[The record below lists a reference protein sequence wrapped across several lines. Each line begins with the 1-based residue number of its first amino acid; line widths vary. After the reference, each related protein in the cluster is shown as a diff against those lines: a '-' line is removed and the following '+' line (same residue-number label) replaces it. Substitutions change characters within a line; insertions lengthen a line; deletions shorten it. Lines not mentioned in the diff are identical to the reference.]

1 MTSHPPSLAEH
12 FAGLRA
18 ALQPQTG
25 EVRQHAGALDV
36 MLLTL
41 LSALLGRLARLARA
55 WHPAPTP
62 EDSDQEAEAPLFP
75 VALLYLL
82 GPCRNR
88 GMRPHARTTPIA
100 HPRTA
105 RAPPAPRLFQG
116 AAKLLPTTPQ
126 TAKRPQPGPSC
137 DVYFIPISTHFTI
150 A

>member
-25 EVRQHAGALDV
+25 ELRPHAGALDV

-41 LSALLGRLARLARA
+41 LSALLGRLVRLARA
-55 WHPAPTP
+55 WHPAPTQ
-62 EDSDQEAEAPLFP
+62 EDSDQEADAPLFP
-75 VALLYLL
+75 VALLYLF
-82 GPCRNR
+82 GPRRNR
-88 GMRPHARTTPIA
+88 GMRPHARTTPIV

-105 RAPPAPRLFQG
+105 RAPPSQG
-116 AAKLLPTTPQ
+116 APKLLPPTPQ
-126 TAKRPQPGPSC
+126 TAKRPQTGPQC
-137 DVYFIPISTHFTI
+137 DIYFITISTHSPN

>member
-25 EVRQHAGALDV
+25 ELRPHAGALDV

-62 EDSDQEAEAPLFP
+62 EDSDQEAQAPLFP
-75 VALLYLL
+75 VALLYLF
-82 GPCRNR
+82 GPRRNR
-88 GMRPHARTTPIA
+88 GMRPRARIAPIVQ
-100 HPRTA
+100 PRTA
-105 RAPPAPRLFQG
+105 RAPPPRPR
-116 AAKLLPTTPQ
+116 AAT
-126 TAKRPQPGPSC
+126 RPN
-137 DVYFIPISTHFTI
+137 
-150 A
+150 